1 MIYTILIILLAIGA
15 DQLTK
20 HLAVTHLAG
29 EASYP
34 FIENILHFT
43 YVENRG
49 AAFGMLKDH
58 RWVFMVVSA
67 IAIAAVLVWL
77 IRDKSMGPWF
87 RCAAALIVG
96 GGIGNMID
104 RVLLGYVVDFID
116 VVCIDFYVFNVADS
130 CVCVGCG
137 MFLVGLICTEIK
149 EAKAKKAALAEGAEE
164 TAEDTSS
171 TLFGEKT
178 DVRQSKNEDDE

>member
-1 MIYTILIILLAIGA
+1 MLFAILIIILSVAA

-20 HLAVTHLAG
+20 YLAVTHLANG
-29 EASYP
+29 ESYP

-49 AAFGMLKDH
+49 AAFGMLANH
-58 RWVFMVVSA
+58 RWVFMVISTVA
-67 IAIAAVLVWL
+67 IVLVMIWL
-77 IRDKSMGPWF
+77 FKDKTSGLWF
-87 RCAAALIVG
+87 RSAAALIVG

-104 RVLLGYVVDFID
+104 RVILGYVVDFID

-137 MFLVGLICTEIK
+137 MFLVGVIAGEIK
-149 EAKAKKAALAEGAEE
+149 EAKAKKTLLSNGDAADS
-164 TAEDTSS
+164 TCED
-171 TLFGEKT
+171 KK
-178 DVRQSKNEDDE
+178 DQ

>member
-1 MIYTILIILLAIGA
+1 MVYTIIIIILSIAA

-29 EASYP
+29 NGSYP

-49 AAFGMLKDH
+49 AAFGMLSEH
-58 RWVFMVVSA
+58 RWVFMILSSA
-67 IAIAAVLVWL
+67 AIIMILVWL
-77 IRDKSMGPWF
+77 FLDKTSVPWF
-87 RCAAALIVG
+87 RCAAGLIVG

-116 VVCIDFYVFNVADS
+116 VVCIDFYVFNIADS

-137 MFLVGLICTEIK
+137 MFLVGVLYSEIK
-149 EAKAKKAALAEGAEE
+149 AARAKKQAESGNEPENARS
-164 TAEDTSS
+164 ED
-171 TLFGEKT
+171 K
-178 DVRQSKNEDDE
+178 K

>member
-1 MIYTILIILLAIGA
+1 MLYTILIILLSIGA

-20 HLAVTHLAG
+20 HLAVTHLMG
-29 EASYP
+29 KESYP
-34 FIENILHFT
+34 FWENILHFT

-58 RWVFMVVSA
+58 RWVFMLLSTAA
-67 IAIAAVLVWL
+67 IIAVLIWL
-77 IRDKSMGPWF
+77 FKDKTMGPWF

-96 GGIGNMID
+96 GGVGNMID
-104 RVLLGYVVDFID
+104 RILLGYVVDFID

-137 MFLVGLICTEIK
+137 MFLVGLIVSEIK
-149 EAKAKKAALAEGAEE
+149 EAKAKKAAVAECGGE
-164 TAEDTSS
+164 TSS
-171 TLFGEKT
+171 TLFGDT
-178 DVRQSKNEDDE
+178 DNGVEE